1 MRVLSGVQP
10 SGKIHLGNYF
20 GAMKHHIELQKKNEA
35 LYFIADYHALTSIQ
49 DKNQLKKNI
58 LDVAMDYLALG
69 LDPKKTIFFK
79 HSDVPQV
86 TELAWILTTITPMGL
101 LERCHSYKDKIAN
114 GICPNHGIFA
124 YPVLMAADILIYN
137 SELVPVGK
145 DQKQHIEVTRDIA
158 IKFNNIYGEIFTVP
172 KEYIMRRYAVVPGID
187 GQKMSKS
194 YGNTIDIFAAE
205 NEIRK
210 KVMSIVTDCAALNEP
225 KDPDKCNLFALF
237 ALFASENE
245 KNEVAQ
251 GYRKGGLGY
260 KVVKDK
266 LFNNIIN
273 HFKPYREKRLYY
285 ENNKK
290 EVLDILF
297 DGAVKA
303 QAIAQETMEKVRDAV
318 GIKL

>member
-20 GAMKHHIELQKKNEA
+20 GAMKHHIELQKNNQA

-49 DKNQLKKNI
+49 DRDQLRENI
-58 LDVAMDYLALG
+58 LDVAMDYLSMG
-69 LDPKKTIFFK
+69 LDPEKTMFFK

-114 GICPNHGIFA
+114 GLSPNHGIFA

-145 DQKQHIEVTRDIA
+145 DQKQHIEVTRDLA
-158 IKFNNIYGEIFTVP
+158 IKFNNIYGEIFNIP
-172 KEYIMRRYAVVPGID
+172 KEYIMEQYAVVPGID

-194 YGNTIDIFAAE
+194 YGNTIDIFADE
-205 NEIRK
+205 TEIRK
-210 KVMSIVTDCAALNEP
+210 KVMSVVTDSAPLNDP
-225 KDPDKCNLFALF
+225 KDPEKCNLFALLK
-237 ALFASENE
+237 LFASEDE
-245 KNEVAQ
+245 INEVAE

-266 LFNNIIN
+266 LFANIMD
-273 HFKPYREKRLYY
+273 HFKPFREKRAYY

-290 EVLDILF
+290 EVMDILF

-303 QAIAQETMEKVRDAV
+303 QAIAQDTMEKVRDAV